1 METLYVMKDEN
12 KKHIWRLYKSEEP
25 NILLRVAT
33 YNKKTNI
40 LTIDVGR
47 CENTYSVNTFAS
59 LIKIANEGSEE

>member
-1 METLYVMKDEN
+1 MKTLYIKDEN
-12 KKHIWRLYKSEEP
+12 KKHIWHLYKREEP

-47 CENTYSVNTFAS
+47 CEGIYSANTFAS
-59 LIKIANEGSEE
+59 LVKIANEGSE